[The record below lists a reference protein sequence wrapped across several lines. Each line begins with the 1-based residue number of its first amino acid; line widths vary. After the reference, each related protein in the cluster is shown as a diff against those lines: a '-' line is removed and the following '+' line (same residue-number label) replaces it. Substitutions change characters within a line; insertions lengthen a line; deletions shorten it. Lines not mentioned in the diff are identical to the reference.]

1 MARRSGAEC
10 VSFEANVTNETTLKA
25 MVEAARRRWRRI
37 DILHYNVGM
46 SIVGGDAPLDEITE
60 DADWSAD
67 EALAEVWAA
76 CFCAFTFPRGCTPE
90 VGSFSDPKVVGLPGS
105 LFRAACWSIITS
117 TTRQPASNC
126 RF

>member
-1 MARRSGAEC
+1 MCFLRSERYQRDHSQGDGRGGTA
-10 VSFEANVTNETTLKA
+10 TLG
-25 MVEAARRRWRRI
+25 RI

-90 VGSFSDPKVVGLPGS
+90 VGSFSDPKVIGLPGS
-105 LFRAACWSIITS
+105 LFRRSLLVHHNFNNKAAGL
-117 TTRQPASNC
+117 
-126 RF
+126 

>member
-1 MARRSGAEC
+1 MLIGRR
-10 VSFEANVTNETTLKA
+10 T
-25 MVEAARRRWRRI
+25 RRLRKFGLHVFAPLLFLVDAHPKSAPFPTQRLL

-60 DADWSAD
+60 HADRSAD

-90 VGSFSDPKVVGLPGS
+90 VGSFSDPKVVGHPPLQCRYEYRWRG
-105 LFRAACWSIITS
+105 RAA
-117 TTRQPASNC
+117 
-126 RF
+126 